1 MVGCPEISRRNCG
14 VGVQA
19 HKWGCVA
26 KAQQACV
33 CRRTAD
39 LDVTA
44 RACLGPAS
52 CPLRATSFGLS
63 CELQELCNLPTGAT
77 LRPGPAWELAELRGP
92 AGRPARLSRGTG
104 LARRPRLS
112 TPPQPL
118 CAPRAHFLLVFC
130 LSSFS
135 LSPLLLHIFLFF
147 LLLLLFRSLDTTG
160 PLCTAPLGPRN
171 RRGWGCCCA
180 VRLPRAAGGERD

>member
-1 MVGCPEISRRNCG
+1 MLGAEGELTSVELQLEAAPSKGSGGEEKSMGEGRWLDAQRYPGVNYG

-26 KAQQACV
+26 KAQQACA

-44 RACLGPAS
+44 RACLRPAS

-77 LRPGPAWELAELRGP
+77 LRPGPARELAELRGP

-118 CAPRAHFLLVFC
+118 CAPE
-130 LSSFS
+130 
-135 LSPLLLHIFLFF
+135 PIFY
-147 LLLLLFRSLDTTG
+147 
-160 PLCTAPLGPRN
+160 
-171 RRGWGCCCA
+171 
-180 VRLPRAAGGERD
+180 